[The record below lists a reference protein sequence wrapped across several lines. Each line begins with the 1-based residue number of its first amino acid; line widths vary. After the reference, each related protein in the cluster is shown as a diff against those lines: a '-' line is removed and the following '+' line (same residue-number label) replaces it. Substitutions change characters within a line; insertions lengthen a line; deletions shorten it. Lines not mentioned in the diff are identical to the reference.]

1 MPPLRWTVLPQ
12 VSAMRSIAPS
22 GRSARSCAALSGKIE
37 GQRRARVAAIEPTL
51 EQALQESPPPSLRQ
65 VTKRLGFSAT
75 CVLKAHAPDLYE
87 RLKTHWQ
94 AYARIRRTEL
104 QNKLKAVLQEKP
116 PPSLRSVYSR
126 QGVTESIVNTSF
138 PDLRREIG
146 LRHLQYQ
153 RQQAQGRRDEVRA
166 EIHEIVRTLHAQG
179 ICPSSATCNESAEK
193 RLAPRMEGNRQ
204 GCRRCQGGIDDGSG
218 R

>member
-1 MPPLRWTVLPQ
+1 LKYRKSGRSHWWRRRGAKPICERPRIKKVLEEYLASDSPMPPLRWTVLPQ

-138 PDLRREIG
+138 PDLRRGNWI
-146 LRHLQYQ
+146 
-153 RQQAQGRRDEVRA
+153 A
-166 EIHEIVRTLHAQG
+166 T
-179 ICPSSATCNESAEK
+179 SAISA
-193 RLAPRMEGNRQ
+193 AAGPGA
-204 GCRRCQGGIDDGSG
+204 
-218 R
+218 